1 MPPGAACSRAPHGSA
16 TALPAGGTD
25 SRLDSSRVHVSPE
38 GLLFVPRTPDDGW
51 LVVTSEV
58 SGTVSVWPVSARH

>member
-1 MPPGAACSRAPHGSA
+1 
-16 TALPAGGTD
+16 LPAGGTD
-25 SRLDSSRVHVSPE
+25 SRLDSSRVDVSPE

-58 SGTVSVWPVSARH
+58 SGTVSVWAVSARH